1 MAREYSYKVYYSDEK
16 LACYED
22 RLSTITE
29 AKKRAKE
36 VLNCLDKGS
45 IAYVYRRYKN
55 GEIGSPFYTIRR
67 DD

>member
-1 MAREYSYKVYYSDEK
+1 
-16 LACYED
+16 
-22 RLSTITE
+22 LSTITE